1 MPIFPV
7 FGIRLP
13 GIFSANGAIISAQQ
27 PVRGL
32 DTSSNRS
39 PDKPILLPL
48 LSDLLPRLS
57 PEAAEVQSEFSRT
70 RAAIYWHP
78 QGELRMFLF

>member
-1 MPIFPV
+1 MSIFPV

-13 GIFSANGAIISAQQ
+13 GFFSVNGAIISAQQ

-39 PDKPILLPL
+39 PDTPILLPL

-57 PEAAEVQSEFSRT
+57 PEAADVQSEFSLA
-70 RAAIYWHP
+70 RAAIYWHL
-78 QGELRMFLF
+78 QGKLRMSLF

>member
-1 MPIFPV
+1 MPIFPE

-39 PDKPILLPL
+39 PDTPILLPL

-57 PEAAEVQSEFSRT
+57 PEAAEVQSEFSRA
-70 RAAIYWHP
+70 RAAICWHP
-78 QGELRMFLF
+78 QGNLRVSLF